1 MDLDEAT
8 RGAGPESFTG
18 WSRRLAARIAAA
30 QGGVLYANLGRRGW
44 TTREIRERQL
54 APALALRPDLASLF
68 SGTNDVL
75 RPRFD
80 LVAFAGDVRAMQQ
93 ALRTAGATVIT
104 FTLPDLAPLLPVARP
119 LAGRIRA
126 MNAAVRDASAAT
138 GTILVDFAAHA
149 VAVDPRLWHPDRIH
163 ANAAGHA
170 RIAAALAHALGLPG
184 SDGSWADP
192 LPLRPRDG
200 FARATMR
207 ELAWAARYLVPWVV
221 GSLAPRRVPD
231 TPGATAELLRIEPR
245 PAPLTGRGAAS
256 PS

>member
-1 MDLDEAT
+1 MDPDGAPGEA
-8 RGAGPESFTG
+8 GSGGYVG

-30 QGGVLYANLGRRGW
+30 QGSVLYANLGRRGL

-54 APALALRPDLASLF
+54 APALALEPDLASVF

-80 LVAFAGDVRAMQQ
+80 LAAFAGDVRAIQQ
-93 ALRTAGATVIT
+93 ALRATGATVIT
-104 FTLPDLAPLLPVARP
+104 FTLPDLSPLLPVARP

-126 MNAAVRDASAAT
+126 MNAAVRDACDAS

-163 ANAAGHA
+163 ANAGGHA

-192 LPLRPRDG
+192 LPVEPRDG
-200 FARATMR
+200 LARAAAR

-221 GSLAPRRVPD
+221 GSLAPRRAREIPRV
-231 TPGATAELLRIEPR
+231 TPELRRIEAAR
-245 PAPLTGRGAAS
+245 P
-256 PS
+256 